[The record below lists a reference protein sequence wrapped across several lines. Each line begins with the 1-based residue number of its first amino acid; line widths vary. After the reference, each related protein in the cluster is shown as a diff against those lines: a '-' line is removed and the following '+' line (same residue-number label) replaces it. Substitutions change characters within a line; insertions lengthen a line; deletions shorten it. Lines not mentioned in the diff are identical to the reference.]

1 MYLCQAVTSQYL
13 RKWHYARS
21 VCFVEGSVSSVSVPL
36 LILNTISRDSF
47 SAIASG
53 SYTVGEPELR
63 EV

>member
-1 MYLCQAVTSQYL
+1 MTSQYL

-53 SYTVGEPELR
+53 I
-63 EV
+63 